1 MTISLRYC
9 ELKWLSYTQ
18 VSKSSGFSDN
28 MVYSIPLF
36 FIEVVYFIRLSRGV
50 KNKKNVYFCVLVVVR
65 SFHDST
71 EIFVERCLYYYYI
84 YKLLETKNKVE
95 RCLVEFLQQR
105 EQPTAQQKIIQLLLC
120 TVLSNL

>member
-71 EIFVERCLYYYYI
+71 EIFVERCYRYI
-84 YKLLETKNKVE
+84 YI
-95 RCLVEFLQQR
+95 FLC
-105 EQPTAQQKIIQLLLC
+105 QKIYFFIISGIEILDLFYNKIIIFKYNIINYILKK
-120 TVLSNL
+120 